1 MRQNMIPFPRAR
13 WAMSALALVTLV
25 ALSVAAGAAPAATA
39 HDQVLSTSPTT
50 GENVDTAP
58 KQVAMV
64 FSDDILSVG
73 AIMLIVDDQGRNW
86 ADGTLKLD
94 RATVTQPL
102 APGLPNGAYEVRW
115 RVVSADGHPIAG
127 TFPFSVGTVTAGSG
141 SASAGPAS
149 SGPATVSPQPGAA
162 DAGPAQAPTGAI
174 GGGLPLAVVALLGAG
189 GGIAVL
195 VVVLLL
201 TSLWKRRRSA

>member
-1 MRQNMIPFPRAR
+1 MIPFPCAR
-13 WAMSALALVTLV
+13 WALSALALVTLV
-25 ALSVAAGAAPAATA
+25 TLSVVGGAAPAATA

-73 AIMLIVDDQGRNW
+73 AIMLIVDEQGRNW
-86 ADGTLKLD
+86 ADGTLQLD

-141 SASAGPAS
+141 SASSGAAS

-162 DAGPAQAPTGAI
+162 DAGTEQARTGAI

>member
-1 MRQNMIPFPRAR
+1 MIPFPRAR

-25 ALSVAAGAAPAATA
+25 TLSVVAGAAPAATA

-141 SASAGPAS
+141 SGSASAGPAA
-149 SGPATVSPQPGAA
+149 SGPARVSPQPGAA
-162 DAGPAQAPTGAI
+162 DAGPDQTPTGAI

-189 GGIAVL
+189 GGVAVL
-195 VVVLLL
+195 IVVLLL
-201 TSLWKRRRSA
+201 TSVWKRRRSA

>member
-1 MRQNMIPFPRAR
+1 MIPFPRAR
-13 WAMSALALVTLV
+13 WAMGALALVTLV
-25 ALSVAAGAAPAATA
+25 TLSVVAGAAPAATA

-73 AIMLIVDDQGRNW
+73 AIMLIVDEQGRNW
-86 ADGTLKLD
+86 AEGTLKLD

-141 SASAGPAS
+141 SGSGSASAGPAA

-162 DAGPAQAPTGAI
+162 DAGTEQARTGAI

>member
-1 MRQNMIPFPRAR
+1 MIPFPRAR

-25 ALSVAAGAAPAATA
+25 TLSVVAGAAPAATA

-73 AIMLIVDDQGRNW
+73 AIMLIVDEQGRNW
-86 ADGTLKLD
+86 AEGMLKLD

-102 APGLPNGAYEVRW
+102 APGLANGAYEVRW

-141 SASAGPAS
+141 SASSGAAS

-162 DAGPAQAPTGAI
+162 DAGTEQARTGAI

-189 GGIAVL
+189 GGVAVL